1 MNVGVLHLQHMDTL
15 SFHLKCTAE
24 TLKLITVCILCFP
37 RMRWYGGTIV
47 TSKAWYVHI
56 LAPTVVSRM
65 TSHGNPPPPWDSI
78 LKRHLERLQI
88 YYWSLC
94 EVSGELSMV
103 VGCDNFLNELL
114 FGVKYQIHE

>member
-1 MNVGVLHLQHMDTL
+1 
-15 SFHLKCTAE
+15 
-24 TLKLITVCILCFP
+24 
-37 RMRWYGGTIV
+37 V

>member
-24 TLKLITVCILCFP
+24 TWKLITVLHTLLPENEVVWRNNRDFEGLVRAYP
-37 RMRWYGGTIV
+37 SSDSRLSYDV
-47 TSKAWYVHI
+47 TWK
-56 LAPTVVSRM
+56 L
-65 TSHGNPPPPWDSI
+65 PPPWNLI
-78 LKRHLERLQI
+78 LKRHLKRLQI

-114 FGVKYQIHE
+114 FGVKYQIHQ